1 MIIFLYLLRIDKEIY
16 KNSTVLRAVYCAVKT
31 KFEIFLLIL
40 YNVSVERDVYMANYI
55 KNQINLKEG
64 TVYDEWKITES
75 ELEI

>member
-1 MIIFLYLLRIDKEIY
+1 MLRIDKEIY
-16 KNSTVLRAVYCAVKT
+16 KNNTVLYDVRYAVKT